1 MMIREE
7 NKSILE
13 GIVVL
18 DLADEKGSFCCR
30 LLADL
35 GALVIKVE
43 KPEGDSSRHI
53 GPFYTPFPD
62 GKSYSLSF
70 IYNNLNKR
78 STTLDIQTDEG
89 KRAFEKLLKKADILV
104 ETPVSEGREGYN
116 LNPLDLSR
124 LNPRLIHLS
133 ITAFGRSGPKQSHQ
147 ISDCTASASGGQMY
161 ACRNSSG
168 KPVKLY
174 GAQSCYTAS
183 LFGAVAVLL
192 NLMESKAA
200 GTGSYIDLSM
210 QEAVASTLD
219 HVMVDYFSGGTI
231 SKQQNPYSYDRNF
244 ALLPCRD
251 GHILL
256 SIQQNWETLTEIL
269 TAENIEYDLSG
280 KKWLRQKYRE
290 DHLGHV
296 VEVLK
301 GWTAKHTKQE
311 LFELGQAMHFPWA
324 PVSVPEEVLKSPQLQ
339 FRRFFIDIDLP
350 GKVSR
355 ITLPGSPYIF
365 SSYPQPSPKP
375 SPSAGDHTSQVI
387 ETSAS
392 EKKNIRRNR
401 QKSTKNDHGPNRSYF
416 KEIRVLDLTRMLSGP
431 YCTRILADSGA
442 EVIKVQTKKTAVGAE
457 QNNTDYF
464 NTWNRNKRSVSLDLS
479 IPEARD
485 CFLKL
490 AAISD
495 IVVENYSPRVME
507 NWGLTYTQLKRV
519 NSSLIMLSISAM
531 GQTGPWRNYVAFGPT
546 FHALSGLTAASSAE
560 SDSPVVIGHAYGD
573 TVIGLYAAFA
583 ILAALEFRDK
593 TGQGQHIDLS
603 GYEAL
608 CTFLGPAL
616 MSGRSDSDSAL
627 TEEDGEEYIAAS
639 PDQCF
644 PCKGIDRWCAITIK
658 NDEKWRIFRNILNIE
673 DLKSSR
679 FSTLEGRKENREE
692 LEKLIARWTDGHSA
706 EFIAGILQKAD
717 IAASVVQNAEDVSK
731 DPQLAARDFF
741 ISLKHSVIGS
751 TISDRSALWPGRGK
765 HEHWRAAP
773 RLGQDNEDIFIRL
786 LGLPDET
793 YQDYIRR
800 GVIG

>member
-1 MMIREE
+1 MMVREE
-7 NKSILE
+7 NKSILND
-13 GIVVL
+13 IVVL
-18 DLADEKGSFCCR
+18 DLADEKGSFCSR

-35 GALVIKVE
+35 GAFVIKVE
-43 KPEGDSSRHI
+43 KPQGDSSRHI
-53 GPFYTPFPD
+53 GPFYTPYPE

-78 STTLDIQTDEG
+78 SITLDIQTDQG
-89 KRAFEKLLKKADILV
+89 KREFMKLIKKADVLV
-104 ETPVSEGREGYN
+104 ETPVPEGQEGYN
-116 LNPLDLSR
+116 LNPADLSG

-133 ITAFGRSGPKQSHQ
+133 ITAFGRNGPKQSHQ
-147 ISDCTASASGGQMY
+147 ISGCTASASGGQMY
-161 ACRNSSG
+161 VCRNGSG

-174 GAQSCYTAS
+174 GTQSYYTAS
-183 LFGAVAVLL
+183 LYGAVAVLL
-192 NLMESKAA
+192 NLMKSEATGA
-200 GTGSYIDLSM
+200 GSYIDLSI
-210 QEAVASTLD
+210 QESVASTLD
-219 HVMVDYFSGGTI
+219 HVMVDYFSTGTI
-231 SKQQNPYSYDRNF
+231 SKQQDPNSYDRNF
-244 ALLPCRD
+244 TLLPCRD
-251 GHILL
+251 GHILI

-269 TAENIEYDLSG
+269 AAENIDCDLSG
-280 KKWLRQKYRE
+280 KKWLRQRFRE
-290 DHLGHV
+290 DHFGHV

-301 GWTAKHTKQE
+301 GWTAKHAKQE
-311 LFELGQAMHFPWA
+311 LFELGQAMRFPWA
-324 PVSVPEEVLKSPQLQ
+324 PVALPEEIRKSPQLR
-339 FRRFFIDIDLP
+339 FRKFFTEIALDEEML
-350 GKVSR
+350 K

-365 SSYPQPSPKP
+365 SSYPPPSPKQP
-375 SPSAGDHTSQVI
+375 LSAGEHTSQII
-387 ETSAS
+387 EASTS
-392 EKKNIRRNR
+392 EKKNNRRNR
-401 QKSTKNDHGPNRSYF
+401 QNSTKKDHGPNRSF
-416 KEIRVLDLTRMLSGP
+416 LKGSRVLDLTRMLSGP

-442 EVIKVQTKKTAVGAE
+442 EVIKVQTKKTALGVE

-507 NWGLTYTQLKRV
+507 NWGLTYTHLRRV
-519 NSSLIMLSISAM
+519 NPSLIMLSISAM
-531 GQTGPWRNYVAFGPT
+531 GQTGPWKNYVGFGPT
-546 FHALSGLTAASSAE
+546 FHALSGLTAASSLE

-573 TVIGLYAAFA
+573 IVIGLYAAFA
-583 ILAALEFRDK
+583 ILAALEFRNK

-616 MSGRSDSDSAL
+616 MCGSRDGDSAL
-627 TEEDGEEYIAAS
+627 TGEDREEYNAVG

-658 NDEKWRIFRNILNIE
+658 NDEEWRVFRNIPDIE
-673 DLKSSR
+673 ALKSSR
-679 FSTLEGRKENREE
+679 FSTLAGRKENRGE
-692 LEKLIARWTDGHSA
+692 LERLIARWTAGHSA
-706 EFIAGILQKAD
+706 EFIAGILQKAG

-731 DPQLAARDFF
+731 DSQLAARDFF
-741 ISLKHSVIGS
+741 ISLKHSVLGN
-751 TISDRSALWPGRGK
+751 TISERSALWPGQSK

-773 RLGQDNEDIFIRL
+773 QLGEDNEDIFISL

-793 YQDYIRR
+793 FQDYIKR